1 MFFPAQY
8 WPRGQCAG
16 LECASIRCAVQ
27 IVRVTPPTAAFM
39 IKSTLSSH
47 TAQGS
52 FRPRGLRRTLVTR
65 GHLSSLASAA
75 ACIVSVDSSCVV
87 FCGAGLRREH
97 RTAENDITD
106 TADTLAW
113 CSTDT
118 AILLLIL
125 TVGETQL
132 ITADNDIFTDYVLG
146 LLTRCHWRSDVV

>member
-1 MFFPAQY
+1 M
-8 WPRGQCAG
+8 
-16 LECASIRCAVQ
+16 Q

-52 FRPRGLRRTLVTR
+52 FRPPGSPQDTCDPGTFVITCISCSLYCEC
-65 GHLSSLASAA
+65 GSSS
-75 ACIVSVDSSCVV
+75 VV
-87 FCGAGLRREH
+87 FRGAGLRREH

-146 LLTRCHWRSDVV
+146 LLTRCHWRRVVL

>member
-1 MFFPAQY
+1 M
-8 WPRGQCAG
+8 
-16 LECASIRCAVQ
+16 
-27 IVRVTPPTAAFM
+27 
-39 IKSTLSSH
+39 
-47 TAQGS
+47 
-52 FRPRGLRRTLVTR
+52 TR

-75 ACIVSVDSSCVV
+75 ACIVSSVV

-146 LLTRCHWRSDVV
+146 LLTRCHWRRVV

>member
-1 MFFPAQY
+1 M
-8 WPRGQCAG
+8 
-16 LECASIRCAVQ
+16 
-27 IVRVTPPTAAFM
+27 
-39 IKSTLSSH
+39 
-47 TAQGS
+47 
-52 FRPRGLRRTLVTR
+52 TR

-132 ITADNDIFTDYVLG
+132 ITADNNIFTDYVLG
-146 LLTRCHWRSDVV
+146 LLTRCHWRRVVL

>member
-1 MFFPAQY
+1 MCRFRVCKYQMCSAN
-8 WPRGQCAG
+8 
-16 LECASIRCAVQ
+16 CASHPANCSFHDQVH
-27 IVRVTPPTAAFM
+27 
-39 IKSTLSSH
+39 TLLTHS
-47 TAQGS
+47 AGQLQAPGS
-52 FRPRGLRRTLVTR
+52 PQDTCDPGTFVIT
-65 GHLSSLASAA
+65 ASAA

-146 LLTRCHWRSDVV
+146 LLTRCHWRRVVL

>member
-8 WPRGQCAG
+8 WLRGQCAG

-52 FRPRGLRRTLVTR
+52 FRPPGSPQDTCDPGTFVIT
-65 GHLSSLASAA
+65 ASAA
-75 ACIVSVDSSCVV
+75 ACIVSVDSSSVV

-125 TVGETQL
+125 GEKL

-146 LLTRCHWRSDVV
+146 LLTRCHWRKELCS

>member
-1 MFFPAQY
+1 MF
-8 WPRGQCAG
+8 R
-16 LECASIRCAVQ
+16 
-27 IVRVTPPTAAFM
+27 
-39 IKSTLSSH
+39 
-47 TAQGS
+47 
-52 FRPRGLRRTLVTR
+52 
-65 GHLSSLASAA
+65 
-75 ACIVSVDSSCVV
+75 
-87 FCGAGLRREH
+87 GAGLRREH

-146 LLTRCHWRSDVV
+146 LLTRCHWRRAVGNVTVAACHVSLGHTVTVTSRGGVRCLTVQSRPSFSVSPP

>member
-1 MFFPAQY
+1 M
-8 WPRGQCAG
+8 
-16 LECASIRCAVQ
+16 
-27 IVRVTPPTAAFM
+27 
-39 IKSTLSSH
+39 
-47 TAQGS
+47 
-52 FRPRGLRRTLVTR
+52 TR

-75 ACIVSVDSSCVV
+75 ACIVSSVV
-87 FCGAGLRREH
+87 FRGAGLRREH

-125 TVGETQL
+125 GEKL

-146 LLTRCHWRSDVV
+146 LLTRCHWRRAVL